1 MRTDSVTLQMQEL
14 LDEYSEEVQE
24 VTTEAIEETAAESVT
39 RLRNNSPK
47 ASGRYARGWT
57 SKADGPLGRIVY
69 NKTDWQ
75 LTHLLENGH
84 VVANQFGNYGHPNG
98 RVAGIKHIAPVE
110 EWAADELPIRI
121 SRGLS

>member
-1 MRTDSVTLQMQEL
+1 MQEL

-84 VVANQFGNYGHPNG
+84 VAANQYGTYG
-98 RVAGIKHIAPVE
+98 RVAAIKHIAPVE
-110 EWAADELPIRI
+110 EWAADELPVRI